1 MKNIGNIQKMLKTAK
16 EMQDK
21 LQRELSELRIE
32 GTSGGGMVTIILDGQ
47 KNLISLKINP
57 EVVNKEDVE
66 MLQDLIIAAFNDAA
80 AKVDE
85 NLSQKLGS
93 FGAGLKI
100 PGLF

>member
-1 MKNIGNIQKMLKTAK
+1 MKGLGDLQKMLKTAK
-16 EMQDK
+16 EMQEK
-21 LQRELSELRIE
+21 LQKELAEMRVE
-32 GTSGGGMVTIILDGQ
+32 GTSGGGMVVVTLDGQ
-47 KNLISLKINP
+47 KNLISLKIEP

-85 NLSQKLGS
+85 HLSQKLGS
-93 FGAGLKI
+93 LGAGIKI

>member
-1 MKNIGNIQKMLKTAK
+1 MKNVANLQRMLKTAK

-21 LQRELSELRIE
+21 LQKELAEMRVDGS
-32 GTSGGGMVTIILDGQ
+32 SGGGMVTVTLDGS
-47 KNLISLKINP
+47 KSLISISIDP
-57 EVVNKEDVE
+57 EVVNKDDID
-66 MLQDLIIAAFNDAA
+66 MLQDLIIAAFNDAG

-85 NLSQKLGS
+85 NVSEKMGK

>member
-1 MKNIGNIQKMLKTAK
+1 MKNIGDIQKMLKTAK
-16 EMQDK
+16 EMQEK
-21 LQRELSELRIE
+21 LQKELSELKIE

-47 KNLISLKINP
+47 KNLISLKIDP

-80 AKVDE
+80 AKVDA
-85 NLSQKLGS
+85 NLSQRLGS